1 MIAPGDLAAIVG
13 LNLVGAAA
21 PGPDIVLLTRTATRS
36 RKHAWATL
44 AGTQTG
50 VLLWVSLTVVGAAAV
65 LTAFPRALN
74 FVQLVGGAF
83 LIYMG
88 LSNALSGWRERNTPP
103 GGLEEA
109 EGRLGS
115 LTASYLRGLS
125 TNLANPKIVLAL
137 SAMIAP
143 LLPPRPSTLS
153 AVVVIVALWL
163 SSMALMAVVAQV
175 VSTEKVR
182 RKLLAAGPRIDIAA
196 GVFFLVV
203 GVVLAVRGAAGM
215 A

>member
-1 MIAPGDLAAIVG
+1 MAPGDLAAIVG

-50 VLLWVSLTVVGAAAV
+50 VLMWVSLTVVGAAAV

-74 FVQLVGGAF
+74 VVQMVGGAF
-83 LIYMG
+83 LIFMG
-88 LSNALSGWRERNTPP
+88 ISNALQGWRERNDPP
-103 GGLEEA
+103 KGLEEA
-109 EGRLGS
+109 AGKLGS
-115 LTASYLRGLS
+115 LPGSYLRGLS

-143 LLPPRPSTLS
+143 LLPPNPSTLS
-153 AVVVIVALWL
+153 AVVVIASLWL

-182 RKLLAAGPRIDIAA
+182 RKLLAAGPRIDMGA
-196 GVFFLVV
+196 GAFFLVV
-203 GVVLAVRGAAGM
+203 GIVFAARGAGGM